1 MAKNDEYIEAWK
13 NYSILWKDIFKAANK
28 AYGQVNLTVLEFK
41 VLDNLQELGPTTMID
56 IASLLSVT
64 QAWVTSLVDRLEE
77 RGLVS
82 RERSSSDRRVIYVN
96 LTDAGRSLYEKG
108 KALQQRIMGDIF
120 GVLDSEEVKSFVASI
135 KKIRSGLEGSE
146 SSITEK

>member
-56 IASLLSVT
+56 ISSQLSVT
-64 QAWVTSLVDRLEE
+64 QAWVTSLVDRLED

-96 LTDAGRSLYEKG
+96 LTDAGRSLYKKG
-108 KALQQRIMGDIF
+108 KALQQKIMSDIF
-120 GVLDSEEVKSFVASI
+120 GVLDNEEVKSFVASI
-135 KKIRSGLEGSE
+135 KKIRSGLESSE
-146 SSITEK
+146 ASITDK